1 MTQPTK
7 TFLETPVV
15 LKFIGPMTSG
25 DSFLFVNDKDEKITL
40 RISNK
45 VNKDELLK
53 QLNSLKKNDLC
64 EIAGYLI
71 VDENNKMSIYA
82 TNVNIYDPNKPT
94 QTTEQKT
101 TQTKPQETQKQTFQ
115 SNMPVNDIAKKI
127 EEYAEKSKIDTE
139 RMAYIEEIRTEKLA
153 YLEEVK
159 SGNML
164 TLNAGNNATQICA
177 EFIKKMEVSDPE
189 KIVRTIEEYY
199 PRIYSVIFET
209 MVSNLQSYRESQY
222 EQYQQQ
228 EETNIKEET
237 KTKTEQLLTE
247 SFKKVEKTEKEKG
260 QPQQTTIK

>member
-7 TFLETPVV
+7 TFLETPIV
-15 LKFIGPMTSG
+15 LKFIGPIISG

-40 RISNK
+40 RISNR
-45 VNKDELLK
+45 VNKDEMLK

-64 EIAGYLI
+64 EITGYLI

-82 TNVNIYDPNKPT
+82 TSVSIYDPNKST
-94 QTTEQKT
+94 QTTEEI
-101 TQTKPQETQKQTFQ
+101 TQTKLQETQKQTFQ
-115 SNMPVNDIAKKI
+115 SNMPINDIAKKI

-139 RMAYIEEIRTEKLA
+139 RMAYIEEIRTEKLV
-153 YLEEVK
+153 YLEEIK

-164 TLNAGNNATQICA
+164 TLNAGNNATQIFA
-177 EFIKKMEVSDPE
+177 EFIKKMEISDPE

-209 MVSNLQSYRESQY
+209 MVNNLQSYRESQY

-228 EETNIKEET
+228 EETNTKEEI
-237 KTKTEQLLTE
+237 KAKTEQLLTE
-247 SFKKVEKTEKEKG
+247 SFKKVEKTEKEKC
-260 QPQQTTIK
+260 QPQQTTK